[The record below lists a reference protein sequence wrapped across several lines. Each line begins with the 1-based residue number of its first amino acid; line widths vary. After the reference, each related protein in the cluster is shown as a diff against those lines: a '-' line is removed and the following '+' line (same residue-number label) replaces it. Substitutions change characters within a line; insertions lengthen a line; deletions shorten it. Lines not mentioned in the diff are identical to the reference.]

1 MKPGSR
7 PSPPI
12 SGRRAGWS
20 WSSTSSR
27 SSVRCS
33 PLESPSQSKCA
44 LCRAHSGRGGGGDGE
59 RPPGR
64 RSRQTLETWLR
75 ARNLLCGVQTSATA
89 ALDCPL
95 SRASI
100 SAAEPC
106 CSCRQYLWR
115 RCECC
120 WLATS
125 MSASTGVSSD
135 RSGANDLDAVAACR
149 STRLGSVGEPT
160 DNAVWQVVAVGM
172 SDLPQLAVGPALDLG
187 NEAAAACTNG
197 GDDQGAAG

>member
-1 MKPGSR
+1 MAVTESALPGVEVAKRLR
-7 PSPPI
+7 PGFERETCSAAC
-12 SGRRAGWS
+12 RR
-20 WSSTSSR
+20 
-27 SSVRCS
+27 VQ
-33 PLESPSQSKCA
+33 P
-44 LCRAHSGRGGGGDGE
+44 
-59 RPPGR
+59 R
-64 RSRQTLETWLR
+64 RSI
-75 ARNLLCGVQTSATA
+75 
-89 ALDCPL
+89 CPL

>member
-1 MKPGSR
+1 VAVTESALPGVEVAKRLR
-7 PSPPI
+7 PGFERETCSAACRRVQPRRWIVPYREHRFRPPNRAAHVA
-12 SGRRAGWS
+12 STYGEGASVAGW
-20 WSSTSSR
+20 R
-27 SSVRCS
+27 
-33 PLESPSQSKCA
+33 
-44 LCRAHSGRGGGGDGE
+44 
-59 RPPGR
+59 
-64 RSRQTLETWLR
+64 
-75 ARNLLCGVQTSATA
+75 
-89 ALDCPL
+89 
-95 SRASI
+95 
-100 SAAEPC
+100 
-106 CSCRQYLWR
+106 
-115 RCECC
+115 
-120 WLATS
+120 TS